1 MTTNYIIEK
10 GKRHSNIFDAATG
23 EYLCQLRNSEV
34 KGWILRSEQAREKDA
49 WWAAREKEARIER
62 IQTYLAKRAS
72 RLAAPKQIE
81 MF

>member
-10 GKRHSNIFDAATG
+10 GKRHSNIFDAVTG

-49 WWAAREKEARIER
+49 WWAAREKQARLEN
-62 IQTYLAKRAS
+62 IQAYLVKRAV
-72 RLAAPKQIE
+72 RPVAPKQIE